1 MMYQTEKGCTVAEL
15 IEHLKQ
21 FPAQT
26 PVIFECCSDY
36 VPLNVAYVD
45 IRKGVPKQHWVMR
58 VYEEHIATMS
68 KENQDGIVEFVCFPG
83 N

>member
-1 MMYQTEKGCTVAEL
+1 MMYGDDKGCTVGEL

-21 FPAQT
+21 FPANL

-36 VPLNVAYVD
+36 AALNPADVK
-45 IRKGVPKQHWVMR
+45 IKKGVPKQHWVMR

-68 KENQDGIVEFVCFPG
+68 KENRDGITEFVAFPG

>member
-1 MMYQTEKGCTVAEL
+1 MMYEGSKGCTVGEL

-21 FPAQT
+21 FPAGM
-26 PVIFECCSDY
+26 PVIFRCCSDWAELDLED
-36 VPLNVAYVD
+36 VKKV
-45 IRKGVPKQHWVMR
+45 KGVPKQHWVMR

-68 KENQDGIVEFVCFPG
+68 KENQDGITEFVCFPG